1 MRCHLSSE
9 PGGQRSRVRA
19 SKADP
24 GVPVAQVE
32 ALADVLVEYSQVG
45 KSGQK
50 THTFNHLEQGLETCL
65 CHVTDTCTDKCK
77 RREIESYMAYKN
89 TVACLRH

>member
-1 MRCHLSSE
+1 MLKDNLSKISFTELMSCHLSSE
-9 PGGQRSRVRA
+9 PGGQSSRVRA

-32 ALADVLVEYSQVG
+32 ALADVLVEYSQVD

-50 THTFNHLEQGLETCL
+50 HLFYLTIL
-65 CHVTDTCTDKCK
+65 SRVWKLVFVTLLIHAQTNVKGE
-77 RREIESYMAYKN
+77 R
-89 TVACLRH
+89 

>member
-1 MRCHLSSE
+1 MLKDNLSKISFTELMSCHLSSE
-9 PGGQRSRVRA
+9 PGGQSSRVRA

-32 ALADVLVEYSQVG
+32 ALADVLVEYSQVD

-50 THTFNHLEQGLETCL
+50 HTHLTILSRVWKLVF
-65 CHVTDTCTDKCK
+65 VTLLIHAQTNVKGE
-77 RREIESYMAYKN
+77 R
-89 TVACLRH
+89 